1 MRGAKSFRGSRAR
14 IIATSAPM
22 IDVFGVTP
30 SCRISWMPMIA
41 PKIARTIKSAKV
53 AGENV
58 EGCG

>member
-1 MRGAKSFRGSRAR
+1 M
-14 IIATSAPM
+14 
-22 IDVFGVTP
+22 DVFGVTP

-41 PKIARTIKSAKV
+41 PKIARTIKSGKI

>member
-1 MRGAKSFRGSRAR
+1 
-14 IIATSAPM
+14 M

-30 SCRISWMPMIA
+30 SCRINWMPMIA
-41 PKIARTIKSAKV
+41 PKIARTISSAKV